1 MKTLSSPCLS
11 PVLLAGNP
19 LLIHHKFS
27 FCSDKN
33 FNLSISPLNAKKL
46 LRNDSSTGFD
56 RSQISSFVVPLKLI
70 LLQHRMKERREFDGE
85 TNPGHPYYSSG
96 LFPDFVWYINFLG
109 IKTLNNYKIKRWVI
123 TRKRFYLNE
132 GNC

>member
-70 LLQHRMKERREFDGE
+70 LLQHRMKERREKKSVTRFSCRHFSFGIACM
-85 TNPGHPYYSSG
+85 SK
-96 LFPDFVWYINFLG
+96 FL
-109 IKTLNNYKIKRWVI
+109 
-123 TRKRFYLNE
+123 
-132 GNC
+132 